1 MLEAARRKTRGV
13 AVNDQQED
21 AISVAESILELPES
35 VELS

>member
-1 MLEAARRKTRGV
+1 MLELRGESV

-21 AISVAESILELPES
+21 AISKKKKSIIELPES